1 MHSGCASQ
9 LKASSNKKNIRN
21 VLHTKQRRNEKEESG
36 KSNSMSAINVGATS
50 EQASLARVRH
60 NHDLFMSKY
69 AELMRRKGYLPEI
82 FLVHETSSSQ
92 YVDEDGDIA
101 HEFYAEHKSTD
112 GQLRRLHR
120 VLNNLRPKGKERYA
134 IPRLSP
140 DVPVVMWE
148 VEQQC

>member
-36 KSNSMSAINVGATS
+36 KSNSMSAINS